1 MVLKSYAKINL
12 SLNLKKRLKNGLH
25 DLKSVYC
32 LIDLN
37 DKISI
42 KKLKNKNKDQI
53 FFKGPYSKFVNRNNN
68 SVKKVLHILR
78 KQKLISAFYSVKVYK
93 NIPVFAGLG
102 GGTSNA
108 ATILKNL
115 AKKKLIKSKLNK
127 ITKFIGSDLTLF
139 FHNQGYLK
147 NVETAKKFD
156 KKYKLYFLL
165 VYPNIK
171 CSTKEVFSRVKRFSR
186 SKNISQTDLK
196 SKKKFIDFLINSNND
211 LQSIVEKKHSIIQK
225 MLKNIAEEEGCYFS
239 RMTGSGSTCY
249 GLFVNKNC
257 SKVALKNLRKKYPKF
272 WFSIAKTI

>member
-1 MVLKSYAKINL
+1 M
-12 SLNLKKRLKNGLH
+12 
-25 DLKSVYC
+25 
-32 LIDLN
+32 
-37 DKISI
+37 
-42 KKLKNKNKDQI
+42 
-53 FFKGPYSKFVNRNNN
+53 
-68 SVKKVLHILR
+68 
-78 KQKLISAFYSVKVYK
+78 
-93 NIPVFAGLG
+93 
-102 GGTSNA
+102 
-108 ATILKNL
+108 TI
-115 AKKKLIKSKLNK
+115 
-127 ITKFIGSDLTLF
+127 F

-147 NVETAKKFD
+147 NIETAEKFD

-171 CSTKEVFSRVKRFSR
+171 CSTKEVFSRVKSFSR

-225 MLKNIAEEEGCYFS
+225 ILKNIAEEEGCYFS